1 MQIIL
6 FFRFLGLAFTSSVQV
21 TIGKCNKVYFCGT
34 LQVATKVTETFAVSR
49 GKSGFWKNGGNM
61 LRDQKC
67 TSILTMLPI

>member
-6 FFRFLGLAFTSSVQV
+6 FFRFLGLAFTSVQV
-21 TIGKCNKVYFCGT
+21 TIDKCNKVYFCRT
-34 LQVATKVTETFAVSR
+34 LQVATKVTETFAVSH
-49 GKSGFWKNGGNM
+49 GKCGFWKNGGNM